1 MSEEQKQNGARPEEG
16 EAKAPEQ
23 QADGQP
29 QAAEAPQPAAD
40 QQQPAEAPRQAEQ
53 PQAAAE
59 SQQAPPQPAE
69 APQQPAAP
77 QPGVEPKHAEAQQS
91 AGEAKQSAPQPAAE
105 PSQPAASQP
114 AAAQEKRPL
123 TDEEKEARRQAALA
137 ARAAKL
143 AAQGGA
149 AAGASAGA
157 AAGARAAAGGAAAAG
172 GEGAAAEP
180 PKPSPNQP
188 KLDRAV
194 QLLKELV
201 AEDAVEEATLNPF
214 NDDMPTLVIRGEHWL
229 KAAEV
234 LRDHKEFGFR
244 FLRNVAGVDYETH
257 MEVVYHLLN
266 MDSGD
271 TYCVKVRTNRDN
283 PSVPSVTPLWSTAN
297 WQEREIYDLLGIA
310 FPGHPDLRRIMLPE
324 DWVGHPLR
332 KDYVPLDPEV

>member
-1 MSEEQKQNGARPEEG
+1 M
-16 EAKAPEQ
+16 
-23 QADGQP
+23 
-29 QAAEAPQPAAD
+29 
-40 QQQPAEAPRQAEQ
+40 
-53 PQAAAE
+53 
-59 SQQAPPQPAE
+59 
-69 APQQPAAP
+69 
-77 QPGVEPKHAEAQQS
+77 
-91 AGEAKQSAPQPAAE
+91 
-105 PSQPAASQP
+105 
-114 AAAQEKRPL
+114 
-123 TDEEKEARRQAALA
+123 
-137 ARAAKL
+137 
-143 AAQGGA
+143 
-149 AAGASAGA
+149 
-157 AAGARAAAGGAAAAG
+157 
-172 GEGAAAEP
+172 
-180 PKPSPNQP
+180 
-188 KLDRAV
+188 

>member
-29 QAAEAPQPAAD
+29 QAAETPQPAAD
-40 QQQPAEAPRQAEQ
+40 QQ
-53 PQAAAE
+53 
-59 SQQAPPQPAE
+59 
-69 APQQPAAP
+69 

-201 AEDAVEEATLNPF
+201 AEDAVEEASLNPF
-214 NDDMPTLVIRGEHWL
+214 NDDMPTLVIRGEHWP
-229 KAAEV
+229 KAAET
-234 LRDHKEFGFR
+234 LRDHPEFGFR
-244 FLRNVAGVDYETH
+244 YLRNVAGVDYETH

-271 TYCVKVRTNRDN
+271 TYCVKVRTNRDH
-283 PSVPSVTPLWSTAN
+283 PSVPSVVSVWVTAD

-310 FPGHPDLRRIMLPE
+310 FPGHPDLRRIMLPD